1 MTGAICRVV
10 TPKDKERYSSPGL
23 SIALSCKTREYYFY
37 LKGFLNVNVRW
48 SVIYLLYRLSQYSY
62 VITELPRW
70 RVGHFDVS
78 SVMPLIKSYSR
89 IYSDYEDKLFMER
102 YIIYNNW
109 HRKSCSTLHF
119 LDVFDEFSLMAYKTL

>member
-10 TPKDKERYSSPGL
+10 TPKDKERYPSPGL
-23 SIALSCKTREYYFY
+23 SIALSCKTWEYYFY

-48 SVIYLLYRLSQYSY
+48 SIIYLWYRWSQYSY

-70 RVGHFDVS
+70 RVGNFDVS
-78 SVMPLIKSYSR
+78 SVMSLIKSYSM

-109 HRKSCSTLHF
+109 HRKSFSTLHF
-119 LDVFDEFSLMAYKTL
+119 LDIFDEFSLMA